1 MDTREKGGGM
11 KKAIIIVCVVVV
23 GFLGIRACCTSGN
36 NPEDTTKAYV
46 ADILNKLDVTTE
58 DLEFEEV
65 TAEDETATVKVT
77 GQVTIDK
84 TFSLVKVDGK
94 WQVGEPEVVAPETEA
109 PAQEQEAVHEAP
121 AHKTAEETTHH

>member
-1 MDTREKGGGM
+1 MNTTEKRWGM

-23 GFLGIRACCTSGN
+23 GFLGIRACCTSCN

-46 ADILNKLDVTTE
+46 ADILNQLDVTTK

-65 TAEDETATVKVT
+65 TVEDETATVQVT

-94 WQVGEPEVVAPETEA
+94 WQVGEPEAVAPVTEA
-109 PAQEQEAVHEAP
+109 PAQEEEAVHETP
-121 AHKTAEETTHH
+121 AHEPVEETAHH